1 MFGRLLIK
9 LIINAVALA
18 AADRAIEGIH
28 ADGWQSIVI
37 MALIFGAVN
46 AIIRPIV
53 KILSF
58 PLLILTLGL
67 FTFIINAL
75 MLLLAEWIGGL
86 FSVGFH
92 VDSFGSALLGSIIIS
107 IVSLV
112 LSILLEPGRGPA
124 EEDAAR

>member
-18 AADRAIEGIH
+18 AADRAIDGIH
-28 ADGWQSIVI
+28 ADGWKSIIV

-53 KILSF
+53 RILSF

-75 MLLLAEWIGGL
+75 MLMLAEWIGGI
-86 FSVGFH
+86 FGVGFH

-107 IVSLV
+107 VVSLV
-112 LSILLEPGRGPA
+112 LSILLEPSRRPA
-124 EEDAAR
+124 EADTAR